1 MNARIA
7 DIGHYANLV
16 TEESFTD
23 PEAEE
28 RMLDTFN
35 DYIQT
40 HDKVVS
46 MEEDLQQEVSYF
58 KISRKYCLR
67 AENP

>member
-7 DIGHYANLV
+7 DISHYAGLV

-28 RMLDTFN
+28 RMLETFN

-40 HDKVVS
+40 HNKV
-46 MEEDLQQEVSYF
+46 
-58 KISRKYCLR
+58 ISIYTGS
-67 AENP
+67 N